1 MEVSSEASEAGIQ
14 HMKAVQSIGIGK
26 AVRFVWY
33 GWYSWLIHI
42 SLPPV
47 RVWLMRLAGANIGA
61 DTVIFDVRFSNL
73 YHYGFRRL
81 SIGDRCFIGD
91 DVMID
96 VRGGVGMEHD
106 VTVSNR
112 ASIVTHINVG
122 YADHPLQQSYPTKE
136 SSVMI
141 RRGVYIG
148 TGAIILPGVTIGEQ
162 SVVGAGAVVTKNV
175 SKRTV
180 VVGVPAKPMRRPA

>member
-1 MEVSSEASEAGIQ
+1 
-14 HMKAVQSIGIGK
+14 MKALQSIGIGK

-33 GWYSWLIHI
+33 GWYSWFILI

-47 RVWLMRLAGANIGA
+47 RVWLMRLAGAKIGV
-61 DTVIFDVRFSNL
+61 DTVVFDARFVNL
-73 YHYGFRRL
+73 YHYGFRKL

-96 VRGGVGMEHD
+96 VRGGVVMEND

-122 YADHPLQQSYPTKE
+122 YKDHPLQKVYPTKE
-136 SSVMI
+136 SPVLI
-141 RRGVYIG
+141 RGGAYIG
-148 TGAIILPGVTIGEQ
+148 TGAILVPGVIIDER
-162 SVVGAGAVVTKNV
+162 SVVGAGAVVIKNV
-175 SKRTV
+175 SKSTV
-180 VVGVPAKPMRRPA
+180 VVGVPAKPMKLHNQ